1 VLGLASR
8 AVSDSGSL
16 ANREHRRP
24 SKKQAAATQAEPQA
38 TRIAEGEYE
47 LYEEGSGGAVGPFGE
62 EVYEFRETW
71 TLSRAT
77 GGNFEVKG
85 ERRFRPG
92 KDKDVVTRP
101 FAVELSRD
109 LTVLRLTEFSKLKW
123 IQDSGPLTCEFL
135 SAEMR
140 CSAGVK
146 KPNVS
151 NDWHI
156 EVQHPYG
163 LLWPISPFSLGSVAH
178 ESERDPQITT
188 RASLVTIEQPSAEN
202 PVSPMV
208 LSGELHY
215 LGVESLQAAGRPW
228 EAYKFSIKVPLH
240 PKFVIWASKKGMLL
254 ALAVEHEHGNWPKEG
269 LRLVRYETFADF

>member
-1 VLGLASR
+1 MRALALSI
-8 AVSDSGSL
+8 ALCSVSLLMPFVSDSGSR

-24 SKKQAAATQAEPQA
+24 SQKQTAATQVEPQA

-47 LYEEGSGGAVGPFGE
+47 LYQEGSGGAVGPFGE

-71 TLSRAT
+71 ILSREK
-77 GGNFEVKG
+77 GGNYQVKG

-92 KDKDVVTRP
+92 KGKDVVTKP

-109 LTVLRLTEFSKLKW
+109 LTVLRLTEFGKLKW

-140 CSAGVK
+140 CSAAVR

-151 NDWHI
+151 NDWRI
-156 EVQHPYG
+156 EGQHPYG
-163 LLWPISPFSLGSVAH
+163 LLWPISPFSLGSVAR

-188 RASLVTIEQPSAEN
+188 RASLVNIEQPSAEN

-208 LSGELHY
+208 LAGELHY
-215 LGVESLQAAGRPW
+215 LGVES
-228 EAYKFSIKVPLH
+228 
-240 PKFVIWASKKGMLL
+240 
-254 ALAVEHEHGNWPKEG
+254 
-269 LRLVRYETFADF
+269 